1 MYMCV
6 CVYILFHYLL
16 LEDIEYSSCAI
27 EYVLIVYFICNSVY
41 LWRSQ

>member
-1 MYMCV
+1 MYM

-27 EYVLIVYFICNSVY
+27 YYVLIVYFIYNSVH